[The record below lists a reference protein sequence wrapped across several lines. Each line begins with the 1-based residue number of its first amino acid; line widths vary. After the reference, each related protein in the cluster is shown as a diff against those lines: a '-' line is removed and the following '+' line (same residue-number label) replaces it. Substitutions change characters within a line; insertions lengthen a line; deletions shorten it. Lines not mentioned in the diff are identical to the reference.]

1 MKKLQFVVMALGA
14 VVAFGACGATIP
26 KADQVKIFAAR
37 DLRCDRDQVQTMP
50 VDDRTMRVNG
60 CGQEVTYT
68 EECLTSGT
76 TRCTWV
82 AHRSTERTN
91 AGGSAPLSQ

>member
-1 MKKLQFVVMALGA
+1 MKKLLFVVMALGA
-14 VVAFGACGATIP
+14 LGACGATIP

-37 DLRCDRDQVQTMP
+37 DLRCDRARMQTTP

-68 EECLTSGT
+68 EECVTSGT

-82 AHRSTERTN
+82 AHGSTERTT
-91 AGGSAPLSQ
+91 AGSSAPLSQ